1 MHQYLDTDG
10 SGTNAT
16 CLSPAIGAQR
26 LSAAT
31 EWLQENGY
39 KGFLGEIG
47 AGNNG
52 QLSSLLGVI
61 RFAATDTTLS
71 SLQTSVPRLSTS
83 HCAAW
88 PSRVPGWASAGGLLV
103 PGGGT
108 CPSSTTAE
116 ILRTYTISQ
125 LLLHVDRAW
134 LWPGS
139 CGGLP
144 AGDPALHP
152 FSVKR
157 LRECMCFFFLYHPLG
172 ARGCTYTCAI
182 GTHVGC
188 KHRSMRERSTAV
200 TRHIASCLP
209 PSSAR
214 ARLGSMTDLLPPELW
229 QRVLHFIH
237 SEEGR
242 PRPFSDYMRVCRTW
256 RVRVAFAS

>member
-52 QLSSLLGVI
+52 QLSSLLGVV
-61 RFAATDTTLS
+61 RFAAADTSLS
-71 SLQTSVPRLSTS
+71 SLQMSVPRLSTS
-83 HCAAW
+83 HFAAW
-88 PSRVPGWASAGGLLV
+88 PSRVPGLASAGGLLV
-103 PGGGT
+103 RGGGM
-108 CPSSTTAE
+108 CRFWTTARDPQTD
-116 ILRTYTISQ
+116 INSQ

-134 LWPGS
+134 FWPGS

-144 AGDPALHP
+144 AGNPALHP
-152 FSVKR
+152 VPVKMFH
-157 LRECMCFFFLYHPLG
+157 ECMCFFFLYHLLG
-172 ARGCTYTCAI
+172 ACGCTYTCAI
-182 GTHVGC
+182 ETHVGC
-188 KHRSMRERSTAV
+188 KHPNLRERSRAV

-209 PSSAR
+209 PSPAR
-214 ARLGSMTDLLPPELW
+214 ARLGAMTDLLPPELW
-229 QRVLHFIH
+229 QHILHFIH
-237 SEEGR
+237 SER
-242 PRPFSDYMRVCRTW
+242 TRPFSDYMRVCRTW
-256 RVRVAFAS
+256 RVRVASTS